1 MILWFLRTS
10 PVKPEIIVI
19 TFFKS
24 LQQHKLK
31 QPHFSNVNSAIN
43 VCNCVEQSTQQPPP
57 ESDCLFWLGGAF
69 VLLFVCL
76 HGTSPFSDVGQLV
89 GNILSFVSGQE
100 GDGGGE
106 GNSGTVS
113 S

>member
-1 MILWFLRTS
+1 MS
-10 PVKPEIIVI
+10 DKPKMIVI

-24 LQQHKLK
+24 LQQHKLQ

-43 VCNCVEQSTQQPPP
+43 VCNCVGQSTPPP

-100 GDGGGE
+100 GGGAE
-106 GNSGTVS
+106 GNLGTVS